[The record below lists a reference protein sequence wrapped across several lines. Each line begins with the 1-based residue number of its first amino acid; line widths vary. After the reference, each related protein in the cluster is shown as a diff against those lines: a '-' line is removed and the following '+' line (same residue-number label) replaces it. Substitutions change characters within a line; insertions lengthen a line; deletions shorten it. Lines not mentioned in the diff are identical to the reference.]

1 MDCPIFLWFGDKDS
15 PTASVCSAGKE
26 RKAPHD
32 ERNISSHSSHR
43 KTPTLLIWE
52 GRLTHLLMAP
62 LWQRRRKAVHG
73 QRGFF
78 MPYAVP
84 WKDPPFPQFSGC
96 NLLSSDFCFSDSLA
110 CCHGNGK
117 EKQCVMRGASHP
129 RAHTGRSPFVFNLGG
144 RTHPLLQL
152 VSLQKEQIRNT
163 W

>member
-43 KTPTLLIWE
+43 KTPTILIWE
-52 GRLTHLLMAP
+52 GRLTRLLMAL

-78 MPYAVP
+78 IPYAGL
-84 WKDPPFPQFSGC
+84 WEDPTFPHFSDC
-96 NLLSSDFCFSDSLA
+96 NLLSSDFCFSAKRKKKHLMRRWHSLSSHGEPILLWYGEEDSPDSLA
-110 CCHGNGK
+110 CCPGK
-117 EKQCVMRGASHP
+117 EREKQ
-129 RAHTGRSPFVFNLGG
+129 
-144 RTHPLLQL
+144 
-152 VSLQKEQIRNT
+152 
-163 W
+163 